1 MLMFRLSRR
10 VGGRSCVSQER
21 MGAVRGVGFG
31 CDTALVVVMVLVM
44 LGVLM

>member
-1 MLMFRLSRR
+1 
-10 VGGRSCVSQER
+10 

-31 CDTALVVVMVLVM
+31 CDRALVVVVVVLVM